1 MEIEQLIQYAY
12 DNPTEIYD
20 HCGLPVAKIDGAEYA
35 IAASE
40 EEAETACAQYIE
52 QSVWAF
58 NASFLASHIEAL
70 DEEDIKRLR
79 GGKCESVNDAL
90 LKLIDDFDYFVEDA
104 IGCDGL
110 GHFLAT
116 YDGEYTTIGDYYLF
130 RIN

>member
-1 MEIEQLIQYAY
+1 MEQETLLQYVY
-12 DNPTEIYD
+12 DNPNETYD
-20 HCGLPVAKIDGAEYA
+20 HYGLPVATIDGAEYA
-35 IAASE
+35 IATSE

-70 DEEDIKRLR
+70 NEDDIERLR
-79 GGKCESVNDAL
+79 GDKCEDVNDAL

-116 YDGEYTTIGDYYLF
+116 YDGEYTTIGDYHLF